1 MVKSCRKEK
10 QNVIRRAFIFGI
22 VLLWVTTIAG
32 LCGAQES
39 PDQHSSDILASGILD
54 AAAPVLAVVD
64 QPPASDTEAAISIV
78 DSPQVGEPTS
88 DWHVAVSPYLWF
100 PGVHGTIGAF
110 GRDVGIHATPGDL
123 LSNFRFGLMG
133 GLETRYKRVVL
144 PVDLMWIRL
153 EDDKALPFA
162 NLMATKA
169 KLKGSEFLLTPKIGY
184 RLFDEERIKID
195 ALTGLRYWHFSENL
209 KFVPSNL
216 NLNFSE
222 SQNLVDPLVGGR
234 VQLGLTPKIVAN
246 VLGDVG
252 GWGTGSQLEY
262 QVAGLLGYRIKPKWT
277 LQAGYRYLSIDYRNS
292 NRGGTVV
299 YLITS
304 GVIFGATIDLK

>member
-1 MVKSCRKEK
+1 
-10 QNVIRRAFIFGI
+10 
-22 VLLWVTTIAG
+22 
-32 LCGAQES
+32 
-39 PDQHSSDILASGILD
+39 
-54 AAAPVLAVVD
+54 
-64 QPPASDTEAAISIV
+64 
-78 DSPQVGEPTS
+78 
-88 DWHVAVSPYLWF
+88 
-100 PGVHGTIGAF
+100 
-110 GRDVGIHATPGDL
+110 
-123 LSNFRFGLMG
+123 
-133 GLETRYKRVVL
+133 
-144 PVDLMWIRL
+144 
-153 EDDKALPFA
+153 
-162 NLMATKA
+162 LMATKA